1 MEAVTPEF
9 TPERL
14 SFARNR
20 AGLTRAQLARDAK
33 VSPRTIVNYEDGSS
47 TPGREVVKRFS
58 DILGV
63 PPTFFSGPPMNDVTV
78 GAASFRALSKM
89 SALRRDSAL
98 ASGSIAIEVNRWL
111 EERMHLPAS
120 DVPTYERGASDPDTA
135 AQRLRFQWDMGYSRI
150 PNVIHLLEARGVRV
164 FSLPEHLSEVDAFS
178 FWWDGTPFILLNT
191 RKSYERGRFDAAHEL
206 GHLVMHSEYD
216 LPRGRERELEANRFA
231 AAFLMPEEDVLSRG
245 LRNAGP
251 ELVLNT
257 KGRWGVAAMALTH
270 RLHELGLTSDWTYTS
285 TCRRLAQMGYRSG
298 EPDSA
303 NTPRETSLVLEKA
316 FALLRDRGFRHVDVA
331 AAIRIRPETM
341 RELLFGLIMTPVSG
355 TPTAESTSTA
365 STANL
370 RLLTGGAS
378 TRP

>member
-1 MEAVTPEF
+1 
-9 TPERL
+9 
-14 SFARNR
+14 
-20 AGLTRAQLARDAK
+20 
-33 VSPRTIVNYEDGSS
+33 VSPRTIANYEDGTS
-47 TPGREVVKRFS
+47 TPGGEVVQRFS
-58 DILGV
+58 DILAV
-63 PPTFFSGPPMNDVTV
+63 PATFFSGPPTDEVSV
-78 GAASFRALSKM
+78 GAVSFRALSKM
-89 SALRRDSAL
+89 SAIRRDSAL

-111 EERMHLPAS
+111 EERMHMPPS
-120 DVPTYERGASDPDTA
+120 EVPTYERAASDPDTA
-135 AQRLRFQWDMGYSRI
+135 AQRLRFEWELGYARI
-150 PNVIHLLEARGVRV
+150 PNVVHLLEAHGVRV

-178 FWWDGTPFILLNT
+178 FWWQGVPFVLLNT

-231 AAFLMPEEDVLSRG
+231 AALLMPEEDVLARG

-251 ELVLNT
+251 DRVLGA

-316 FALLRDRGFRHVDVA
+316 FSLLKDRGIRHADVA
-331 AAIRIRPETM
+331 AAIRIHPETL

-355 TPTAESTSTA
+355 VATAATG

-370 RLLTGGAS
+370 RLLPGGVGAE
-378 TRP
+378 T